1 MVRIGQRVIQVGI
14 ICLGISFVSF
24 LLLHLTGDPVTVM
37 LPLDAP
43 EHEIAQ
49 FRHKMGFDRPIVVQF
64 LAYLKNAARGDFGNS
79 LFLERPAVSLVLERF
94 PASLIL
100 ISTGLSIALIIAIPL
115 GIISAFKSHS
125 FIDNF
130 CTSFAVMG
138 QAMPLFWFAIMM
150 MIIFC
155 IQLRW
160 LPVSGYGTW
169 KHLIL
174 PSFCMGI
181 WQSPPTM
188 RLIRSGMLDI
198 LSQDYIRTARAKGLS
213 EGKVVVK
220 HAFKNALIPVVNL
233 VGLQFG
239 FLVGGA
245 VVTETVFSWPGV
257 ASLLL
262 NAIRTYDFPVV
273 QAALFLLALLIISVN
288 LIVDVIVALI
298 DPRIRDRQG

>member
-1 MVRIGQRVIQVGI
+1 
-14 ICLGISFVSF
+14 
-24 LLLHLTGDPVTVM
+24 
-37 LPLDAP
+37 
-43 EHEIAQ
+43 
-49 FRHKMGFDRPIVVQF
+49 
-64 LAYLKNAARGDFGNS
+64 
-79 LFLERPAVSLVLERF
+79 
-94 PASLIL
+94 
-100 ISTGLSIALIIAIPL
+100 
-115 GIISAFKSHS
+115 
-125 FIDNF
+125 
-130 CTSFAVMG
+130 
-138 QAMPLFWFAIMM
+138 
-150 MIIFC
+150 
-155 IQLRW
+155 
-160 LPVSGYGTW
+160 
-169 KHLIL
+169 
-174 PSFCMGI
+174 
-181 WQSPPTM
+181 
-188 RLIRSGMLDI
+188 MLDI

-273 QAALFLLALLIISVN
+273 QAALFLLALLIITVN

>member
-1 MVRIGQRVIQVGI
+1 M
-14 ICLGISFVSF
+14 
-24 LLLHLTGDPVTVM
+24 M

-43 EHEIAQ
+43 EREIDL
-49 FRHKMGFDRPIVVQF
+49 FRQKMGFDRPIPIQYLTF
-64 LAYLKNAARGDFGNS
+64 LKNAIQGDFGNS
-79 LFLERPAVSLVLERF
+79 LFLERPAISLVLERF
-94 PASLIL
+94 PASLLL
-100 ISTGLSIALIIAIPL
+100 ISAGLSLALLIAIPL
-115 GIISAFKSHS
+115 GIISALKNHS
-125 FIDNF
+125 LADNL

-150 MIIFC
+150 MIIFS

-169 KHLIL
+169 KHLVL
-174 PSFCMGI
+174 PAICMGL

-188 RLIRSGMLDI
+188 RIIRSGMLDI
-198 LSQDYIRTARAKGLS
+198 LSQDYIRTAQAKGLS
-213 EGKVVVK
+213 EWKVVVK
-220 HAFKNALIPVVNL
+220 HALKNALIPVVNL
-233 VGLQFG
+233 IGLQFG

-273 QAALFLLALLIISVN
+273 QASLFLLALLIICVN
-288 LIVDVIVALI
+288 LLVDVICVFI
-298 DPRIRDRQG
+298 DPRIRH

>member
-1 MVRIGQRVIQVGI
+1 MVRIGQRLIQVAI
-14 ICLGISFVSF
+14 ICIGISFVSF
-24 LLLHLTGDPVTVM
+24 VLLHLTGDPVTVM
-37 LPLDAP
+37 LSLDAP
-43 EHEIAQ
+43 EEEIAL

-64 LAYLKNAARGDFGNS
+64 LAYLKNAVRGDFGNS

-130 CTSFAVMG
+130 STSFAVMG
-138 QAMPLFWFAIMM
+138 QAIPLFWFAIMM

-213 EGKVVVK
+213 EWKVVVK

-273 QAALFLLALLIISVN
+273 QAALFLLALLIITVN

>member
-1 MVRIGQRVIQVGI
+1 MRIGQRLIQVVV

-24 LLLHLTGDPVTVM
+24 VLLHLTGDPVTMM

-43 EHEIAQ
+43 EREIDL
-49 FRHKMGFDRPIVVQF
+49 FRQKMGFDRPIPIQYLTF
-64 LAYLKNAARGDFGNS
+64 LKNAIQGDFGNS
-79 LFLERPAVSLVLERF
+79 LFLERPAISLVLERF
-94 PASLIL
+94 PASLLL
-100 ISTGLSIALIIAIPL
+100 ISAGLSLALLIAIPL
-115 GIISAFKSHS
+115 GIISALKNHS
-125 FIDNF
+125 LADNL

-150 MIIFC
+150 MIIFS

-169 KHLIL
+169 KHLVL
-174 PSFCMGI
+174 PAICMGL

-188 RLIRSGMLDI
+188 RIIRSGMLDI
-198 LSQDYIRTARAKGLS
+198 LSQDYIRTAQAKGLS
-213 EGKVVVK
+213 EWKVVVK
-220 HAFKNALIPVVNL
+220 HALKNALIPVVNL
-233 VGLQFG
+233 IGLQFG

-273 QAALFLLALLIISVN
+273 QASLFLLALLIICVN
-288 LIVDVIVALI
+288 LLVDVICVFI
-298 DPRIRDRQG
+298 DPRIRH

>member
-24 LLLHLTGDPVTVM
+24 VLLHLTGDPVTVM

-43 EHEIAQ
+43 EQEIAQ

-64 LAYLKNAARGDFGNS
+64 VAYLKNAVRGDFGNS
-79 LFLERPAVSLVLERF
+79 LFLERPAVALVLERF

-100 ISTGLSIALIIAIPL
+100 ISTGLFIALLIAIPL
-115 GIISAFKSHS
+115 GILSAFKSHS

-130 CTSFAVMG
+130 STSFAVMG

-150 MIIFC
+150 MIVFC